1 MIGKNKL
8 CYIKN
13 KIRDLLIRLNRDV
26 FAGIW
31 QVALI
36 MPLDNV
42 FFLTFTNDDP
52 SYMNLDHRFWFWF
65 AIGTIFFLGGYA
77 YAPYGRK
84 HKIIELLN
92 RLTASGEITQL
103 QKNKVW
109 NIIKNSPRY
118 VPLWTK
124 DGFLVFAME
133 NLYCMMIMFS
143 FFAGEGLING
153 FMDDCQGK
161 KIVASCHLIL
171 CFGCLWLEGR
181 LDRYLANKMRKA
193 IKSKNEKMFYGA
205 NKQITTQLIADIT
218 GDSTSDNLMKIHFE
232 NMLEDITDILDV
244 SNDKKITKKPT
255 IVKGGKTGLPKGR
268 LEKTKLGVFQSK
280 KDKKKNKQNKVAKTI
295 EKKRKEKNKNKN
307 KRKKSAKRTKK
318 VR

>member
-1 MIGKNKL
+1 MISKTCYKL
-8 CYIKN
+8 KN

-42 FFLTFTNDDP
+42 FFLTLTNDDP

-65 AIGTIFFLGGYA
+65 AIGTLFFLGGYA

-84 HKIIELLN
+84 HKILGLLSELTN
-92 RLTASGEITQL
+92 SGQITQL
-103 QKNKVW
+103 QKQKVW

-232 NMLEDITDILDV
+232 NMLEDITEILDV
-244 SNDKKITKKPT
+244 SNDKDIASKKIQRKF
-255 IVKGGKTGLPKGR
+255 VKGLPKGR
-268 LEKTKLGVFQSK
+268 LEKVKQGLISTL
-280 KDKKKNKQNKVAKTI
+280 KDKKKKQKPVAKTL
-295 EKKRKEKNKNKN
+295 EKKRKEKNKIKN
-307 KRKKSAKRTKK
+307 KKRKSAKRVAK
-318 VR
+318 R